1 MYFNVKLEVM
11 KKMYF
16 VLGLSA
22 MLVACGGQKQLVQKT
37 QEDVEIIVPCSGPE
51 YLPDAEHFRANAMGI
66 SNSQEIAGQKAM
78 TAARAKL
85 AAAIQTTVKTVTDN
99 YMSSYEVGQQEE
111 AKGRFQSLTREVVNQ
126 TLNGVKVI
134 CQKTMRS
141 PEGQYKAYVAIE
153 LGGMDVVKAL
163 NNKISNDDKLR
174 VDYEYEKFKKVFDE
188 EMKNAAGQQ

>member
-1 MYFNVKLEVM
+1 M

-16 VLGLSA
+16 VLSVSA
-22 MLVACGGQKQLVQKT
+22 MLVACGGQKQMVQKS
-37 QEDVEIIVPCSGPE
+37 QGDVEVIVPCSGPE
-51 YLPDAEHFRANAMGI
+51 YLPDGEHFRASAMGL
-66 SNSQEIAGQKAM
+66 SNSQEIASQKAM

-85 AAAIQTTVKTVTDN
+85 AAAIQLRVKTVTDN
-99 YMSSYEVGQQEE
+99 YISSYEAGQQEE
-111 AKGRFQSLTREVVNQ
+111 AKGRFQSLTREVVTQ

-134 CQKTMRS
+134 CQKIMKS

-163 NNKISNDDKLR
+163 NNKVSNDDKLR
-174 VDYEYEKFKKVFDE
+174 IDFEYEKFKKVFDE

>member
-1 MYFNVKLEVM
+1 M

-16 VLGLSA
+16 VLGLCVTL
-22 MLVACGGQKQLVQKT
+22 MACGGQKQLIQNQKN
-37 QEDVEIIVPCSGPE
+37 QEDVEVIVPCSGAE
-51 YLPDAEHFRANAMGI
+51 YLPDAEHFRANAMGV
-66 SNSQEIAGQKAM
+66 SNSQEIASQKAM
-78 TAARAKL
+78 TAARSKL

-99 YMSSYEVGQQEE
+99 YVSSYESNQQEE
-111 AKGRFQSLTREVVNQ
+111 AKGRFQALTREVVSQ

-134 CQKTMRS
+134 CQKMMKS

-174 VDYEYEKFKKVFDE
+174 VDYEYEKFKQVFDE
-188 EMKNAAGQQ
+188 EMKNAAKDLQ